1 MLMRCEPIFGAVK
14 YAHQITPN
22 AKVLLMTPKGKIWRQ
37 DFARHLSSIA
47 INTQSSD
54 IHPIPY
60 HLLISQLSP
69 RHPPPRILIFLRL
82 FLPNCCKS
90 ETPSSRHPFHTPGA
104 HAPHRPSGK
113 NSGAKTRAKTSP
125 EILRRQKKVIPLQ
138 PQTPKA
144 RMAESVDA
152 LVSNTSGF
160 TSMPVRSRLRVH
172 KTACKL
178 LYYRRFSFTG

>member
-1 MLMRCEPIFGAVK
+1 MCA
-14 YAHQITPN
+14 
-22 AKVLLMTPKGKIWRQ
+22 
-37 DFARHLSSIA
+37 A

-54 IHPIPY
+54 IHSIPY
-60 HLLISQLSP
+60 HFLISQLSP
-69 RHPPPRILIFLRL
+69 RHPLPRILIFLRL

-125 EILRRQKKVIPLQ
+125 EILWRQKKVIPLQ

-160 TSMPVRSRLRVH
+160 TSMPVRSRLRVLIGTDAVQH
-172 KTACKL
+172 PSLFLFLQTYIRPSDSAL
-178 LYYRRFSFTG
+178 LQNQYFLLRLHQIHIAA